1 MIDYY
6 KILNVSEVATP
17 EEIKKSYR
25 QLAMKWHPDRNA
37 DNKGAEEKF
46 KEIQIAYDTLSNPQK
61 RKEYD
66 MSRQFGFGSNNSS
79 RENSGFSGEDF
90 EDVLHQ
96 HFSDIFNQNFS
107 DIFNRKNFIQS
118 IEVNV
123 SFWEAIKGGTK
134 TFQLAIRS
142 KKGTKFLNV
151 SIPIPEGTNTGD
163 QFLIEVEGQKLQV
176 VILVEPDPKFQR
188 DNLDL
193 YLKVDIPFSI
203 AMLGG
208 EVIFPHWQ
216 GDLDIKI
223 PECLQNNQKIR
234 ISNKGVKKG
243 MFVGDLYLIANIV
256 LPKKLTEEQMKII
269 KEFQKTEENQSWLSS
284 VKNIWKKIF

>member
-6 KILNVSEVATP
+6 KILNVSESATA

-25 QLAMKWHPDRNA
+25 KLAMKWHPDRNSN
-37 DNKGAEEKF
+37 NKEAEEKF
-46 KEIQIAYDTLSNPQK
+46 KEIQTAYDILSNPQK

-66 MSRQFGFGSNNSS
+66 MSKNFGFANS
-79 RENSGFSGEDF
+79 NSGGTNADFDNSDF
-90 EDVLHQ
+90 EDILHQ

-107 DIFNRKNFIQS
+107 DIFNRRNFIQS
-118 IEVNV
+118 IEVHV
-123 SFWEAIKGGTK
+123 SFWEAIKGGKK
-134 TFQLAIRS
+134 TFQLAVRS

-151 SIPIPEGTNTGD
+151 SINIPEGTNTGD
-163 QFLIEVEGQKLQV
+163 QFLIDVEGQKLQV
-176 VILVEPDPKFQR
+176 VILVEPDSKFQR

-193 YLKVDIPFSI
+193 FLQVDIPFSI

-208 EVIFPHWQ
+208 EVVFPHWE

-234 ISNKGVKKG
+234 VSNKGVKKG
-243 MFVGDLYLIANIV
+243 IFIGDLYLIANIV
-256 LPKKLTEEQMKII
+256 FPKKLTEEQKKIL
-269 KEFQKTEENQSWLSS
+269 KEFQKTEENQGWLSN
-284 VKNIWKKIF
+284 VKNIWKKFF